1 MHMNTDLKRKPFGYF
16 TITPLLQIRLKS
28 IWYLWIRIENI
39 YNFLN
44 KEWFYLKPLKNI
56 DRFSKSIDF

>member
-1 MHMNTDLKRKPFGYF
+1 MNADLKRKPFGYF